1 MNSDS
6 TSYIRTEY
14 SGLDSVIL
22 IPKKF
27 RGKPIS
33 RIGSFAFYGNKNL
46 ISVTVDKNISSLGGL
61 SFGNCTS
68 LKYLKFISGGS
79 YEIGHCAFRGCE
91 KLKDVDSTDV
101 KILRASC
108 FAWCKNLTR
117 IICPKSVVYFE
128 SNIFYID
135 NIDLTIECDDISL
148 MTVET

>member
-1 MNSDS
+1 M
-6 TSYIRTEY
+6 
-14 SGLDSVIL
+14 
-22 IPKKF
+22 
-27 RGKPIS
+27 
-33 RIGSFAFYGNKNL
+33 
-46 ISVTVDKNISSLGGL
+46 
-61 SFGNCTS
+61 
-68 LKYLKFISGGS
+68 KFISGGS
-79 YEIGHCAFRGCE
+79 YEIGYCTFRGCE
-91 KLKDVDSTDV
+91 KLKDVDLTDI